1 MSKVIKQME
10 MTALQDAFRDVR
22 DMVVLSIKGLSC
34 QADNQLRSA
43 LRKKNIR
50 IQVVKNS
57 LTRKVFHD
65 LGMDFGSDSPFWQG
79 PTALAW
85 GAASIAELSRSVDAE
100 LRAPKTVAQ
109 YRDKVTVKGAVAEG
123 QVVTFQQAI
132 EMPTREE
139 AVAQILAMILGP
151 GSAIAGA
158 LTGPAAQVASQIQK
172 IAEREPAGEEAAPAP
187 VPGSGNEL
195 PAPAG

>member
-22 DMVVLSIKGLSC
+22 DLVVLSIKGLSC

-50 IQVVKNS
+50 LKVVKNS
-57 LTRKVFHD
+57 LTRKVFHE
-65 LGMDFGSDSPFWQG
+65 LGMDFGADSPFWQG

-85 GAASIAELSRSVDAE
+85 GAGSIAELSRSVDAE
-100 LRAPKTVAQ
+100 LKAPRTAAQ
-109 YRDKVTVKGAVAEG
+109 YRDRVSIKGAVAEG

-132 EMPTREE
+132 EMPTRVE
-139 AVAQILAMILGP
+139 AIAQILAMILGP

-172 IAEREPAGEEAAPAP
+172 ISEREPAGEEAAPAP
-187 VPGSGNEL
+187 TADQA